1 MVQSTLS
8 HWGLLLLRIISGGV
22 MLIAHGIPKFMRLWQ
37 GEAAGFKDPFG
48 VGETVSLGLAV
59 FAEVFCAILVMI
71 GLKTRLALIPLI
83 ITMVVAFFV
92 IHSEDAF
99 KQKELAFIYLAM
111 YLTLFLTGPGWYS
124 VDKQFNKVA

>member
-8 HWGLLLLRIISGGV
+8 HWGLLLLRIFSGGV

-37 GEAAGFKDPFG
+37 DEAAGFKDPFG

-71 GLKTRLALIPLI
+71 GFKTRLALIPLI

-92 IHSEDAF
+92 IHSGDAF
-99 KQKELAFIYLAM
+99 KQKELAFMYLAM
-111 YLTLFLTGPGWYS
+111 YLTLFMTGPGWYS
-124 VDKQFNKVA
+124 VDKQFNKIA